1 MTSRRERGGLT
12 WLAAPV
18 AAGTF
23 ALAAQWTLHHQ
34 PGHAVPQL
42 GDRLHTA
49 DLASVEHDTRI
60 AARRLV
66 EIQASLLQLESS
78 LQRRSTN
85 VDRLDNVLHAT
96 RRIPAGWQGSGG
108 TLTPAPAPLAPVQIP
123 TSVHTTTGAS

>member
-1 MTSRRERGGLT
+1 MTDGAHGGGLV
-12 WLAAPV
+12 WLVAPV

-23 ALAAQWTLHHQ
+23 ALVTQWTLQHEPVQ
-34 PGHAVPQL
+34 AVPHPSGGSQTSHL
-42 GDRLHTA
+42 GA
-49 DLASVEHDTRI
+49 VQHDTRM
-60 AARRLV
+60 AARRLARV
-66 EIQASLLQLESS
+66 QASVLQLESS